1 MKENKTLLELTSDPV
16 FKAFMMSENT
26 KVFKARYISLIT
38 GIKEEDLLNAEY
50 TSRELA
56 VNNKQDKT
64 YKSDIIV
71 HIEKTYLNIE
81 MNNEYYKGVLNK
93 NTSYLNKIRGD
104 SYNKGDNYLDIERVI
119 QINIDNYTKYNGN
132 KLLYEFSMREK
143 ETGEIEQNNLISYHI
158 DLAYLNDKCYT
169 IDEIK
174 KMSELEKMSL
184 IFLEKQEDELNMIR
198 GEKGMEEAINE
209 LELLSNDEKI
219 IGLYDAEAVERK
231 VMNTRLLDAENRGMK
246 QGKKET
252 SIEIAK
258 SLLQENI
265 DINIISK
272 STGLT
277 LEEISKL

>member
-184 IFLEKQEDELNMIR
+184 IFLEKQEELNMIR

>member
-184 IFLEKQEDELNMIR
+184 IFLEKQEELNMIR

-231 VMNTRLLDAENRGMK
+231 IMNTRLLDAENRGMK